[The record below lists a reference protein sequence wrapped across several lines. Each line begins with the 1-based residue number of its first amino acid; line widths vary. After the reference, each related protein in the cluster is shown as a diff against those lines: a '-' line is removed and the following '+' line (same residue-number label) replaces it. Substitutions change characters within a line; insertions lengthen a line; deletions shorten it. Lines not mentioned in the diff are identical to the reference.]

1 MKIRLQKI
9 IANAGLGSR
18 REAERWIADGKVFV
32 NDKRVDE
39 LGFLADP
46 EKDSVKVRGRI
57 MPPPQKPVHLI
68 FNKPAR
74 CITTTRDD
82 SERPTVMDFLKKVP
96 GRVFPVGRLDY
107 NTQGLLLFTNDG
119 ELAEKL
125 LSPKCGVKRLYE
137 VKVRGVI
144 EKKAMAWLAR
154 GVSLDK
160 RRTAPIETTV
170 IRKSG
175 KNTFLSM
182 TLVEG
187 KNRHIR
193 RVCEKIGH
201 PVVKLRRIGFGSL
214 SLDDLPLGAYR
225 YLSPR
230 EVRKLRALAP

>member
-18 REAERWIADGKVFV
+18 REAERWIADGKVSV
-32 NDKRVDE
+32 NGKVVDE
-39 LGFLADP
+39 LGVLADP
-46 EKDSVKVRGRI
+46 EKDNVQVRGRRA
-57 MPPPQKPVHLI
+57 PPPQKAVHLI

-82 SERPTVMDFLKKVP
+82 SERPTVMDYLKKVP

-107 NTQGLLLFTNDG
+107 NTQGLLLLTNDG

-137 VKVRGVI
+137 VKVRGVV
-144 EKKAMAWLAR
+144 EKKALGRLTR
-154 GVSLDK
+154 GVYLDK
-160 RRTAPIETTV
+160 RPTAPVEATL
-170 IRKSG
+170 IRQSG

-193 RVCEKIGH
+193 RICEKIGH
-201 PVVKLRRIGFGSL
+201 PVVKLRRVGFGCL
-214 SLDDLPLGAYR
+214 SLDDLPLGSFR

-230 EVRKLRALAP
+230 EVRKLRALTS